1 MQLSLLLLL
10 FSVPQL
16 QFVHSQ
22 ELRRDNTIDCE
33 NVAQYVSSY
42 DENIESELKVLDAVR
57 AEKKYIDSDDSV
69 S

>member
-10 FSVPQL
+10 FSVLQL
-16 QFVHSQ
+16 QFVHS
-22 ELRRDNTIDCE
+22 RRNNAKDCE